1 MAVSVIQKQYR
12 IEKYNIAS
20 QSVPVNNG
28 ITNGASGSAL
38 SQDGYTA
45 IGVVG
50 TETSNWGCVFTR
62 AYAENNRIYYSIRN
76 FTNSAVTTSASIHIL
91 YERNA

>member
-1 MAVSVIQKQYR
+1 MAESKIQKRYR
-12 IEKYNIAS
+12 IEKYDIAS
-20 QSVPVNNG
+20 QSVPVNSG

-38 SQDGYTA
+38 SLDGYTA

-62 AYAENNRIYYSIRN
+62 AYAANNRIYYSIRN
-76 FTNSAVTTSASIHIL
+76 ITSSAITSSASIHIL
-91 YERNA
+91 YERKA